1 MSMTEAGAELGI
13 GSTALIHP
21 VCFSGRRGSAGKNFY
36 ASLPVSPSHVPGDA
50 CVQWELSDQCVEAF
64 ARLIPILAC
73 GEESAI
79 HVFSGAAALAMSES
93 PASSN
98 ANGCAMPSV
107 SARALTD
114 IATDEMRHEAWLAAW
129 RAKLP
134 DCLDPATR
142 RQARRFFAR
151 QASDDPALHF
161 IRIAALDSAVCQI
174 LAPLITYETPLF
186 GVTEI
191 RITLNRIRTDE
202 ARHVRISRAC
212 AATWGATPEQIRAEW
227 QSIRFQLATLLESV
241 EPDLATLGTDTEKLF
256 GLLKRLPDFPV
267 TGSK

>member
-1 MSMTEAGAELGI
+1 MSMTEAGTELGI
-13 GSTALIHP
+13 GATARIRP

-36 ASLPVSPSHVPGDA
+36 VQPSPAYVSGDVHA
-50 CVQWELSDQCVEAF
+50 LWRLSDQHVEAF

-79 HVFSGAAALAMSES
+79 HVFSGAAALAALEP

-98 ANGCAMPSV
+98 ADACAMPSV
-107 SARALTD
+107 SAQALAD
-114 IATDEMRHEAWLAAW
+114 IAADEMRHEAWLAAW
-129 RAKLP
+129 RAQLP
-134 DCLDPATR
+134 DCLDLATR
-142 RQARRFFAR
+142 RQARRFFAG
-151 QASDDPALHF
+151 QTSDDPALHF

-174 LAPLITYETPLF
+174 LAPLIAYETPLS

-191 RITLNRIRTDE
+191 RTTLNCIRTDE

-212 AATWGATPEQIRAEW
+212 ATAWGATPEQIRAEW
-227 QSIRFQLATLLESV
+227 QSVRFQLATLLESV
-241 EPDLATLGTDTEKLF
+241 GPDLATLGTDPEKLF